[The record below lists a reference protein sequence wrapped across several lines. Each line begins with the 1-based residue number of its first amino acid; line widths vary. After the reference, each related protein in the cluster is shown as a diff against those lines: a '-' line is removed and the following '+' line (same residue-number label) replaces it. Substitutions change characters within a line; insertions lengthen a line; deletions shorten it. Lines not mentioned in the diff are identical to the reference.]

1 VRFSFAAKESSGPEA
16 GYIGHVHAS
25 VIRIDTLPIVLVAT
39 AFALVCVAGVPWAW
53 DRWRRRVPGRVGT
66 TVLAVVAVVV
76 ACGLAVNAAGSFYP
90 TLGSLLGTSPN
101 PEEGTVADAGPD
113 GRDLGRTLAVAAD
126 RAAAGHGSL
135 LHLTVTGHRTGLT
148 RDVDVY
154 LPAGYTAPEWAEFR
168 FPVLEWI
175 PHFPGEP
182 RQVATL
188 YGLPD
193 LLDQEIA
200 SHHLPPT
207 VVIVPDPNGE
217 PRLTHDSECVDAVGG
232 DADDTYLSADLRTWA
247 LSRLR
252 VRTDR
257 EGWAIAG
264 WSSGGYCALNLTVR
278 HPQWFSAAVSMS
290 GYDAAPHDVE
300 TGDLFHG
307 RDDVRHANDVSAT
320 LREHPSPVRLLVIA
334 DGSAGDERAA
344 LDRLRAAAAPP
355 VELTTWVL
363 PPSGHNLAAVRA
375 ELPAVLDWLDTQ
387 LGNPVRLSAQPPGQ
401 STVEAAGP
409 WPLPDTGIPG
419 SLRGT
424 DTGP

>member
-1 VRFSFAAKESSGPEA
+1 M
-16 GYIGHVHAS
+16 HAS
-25 VIRIDTLPIVLVAT
+25 TIRIDTLPAVVAGAVL
-39 AFALVCVAGVPWAW
+39 ALLCVAAVPWAW
-53 DRWRRRVPGRVGT
+53 DRWRRKVPGRMAT
-66 TVLAVVAVVV
+66 TVLAVVAVVA

-113 GRDLGRTLAVAAD
+113 GRDLGRTLATAAQ
-126 RAAAGHGSL
+126 RSANGQGSL
-135 LHLTVTGHRTGLT
+135 LHLTVTGARTHLT

-154 LPAGYTAPEWAEFR
+154 LPAGYTSPGYAGFR
-168 FPVLEWI
+168 FPAIEWI

-193 LLDQEIA
+193 LLDKAIA
-200 SHHLPPT
+200 SHRLPPT
-207 VVIVPDPNGE
+207 VVIIADPNGE

-232 DADDTYLSADLRTWA
+232 PANDTFLSADLRSWA
-247 LSRLR
+247 YRTLR

-278 HPQWFSAAVSMS
+278 HPQWFAAAVSMS
-290 GYDAAPHDVE
+290 GYDATPRDVE

-307 RDDVRHANDVSAT
+307 RRDIQHANDVSAT
-320 LREHPSPVRLLVIA
+320 LREHPSAVRLLVTA

-344 LDRLRAAAAPP
+344 LERLRAAAAPP
-355 VELTTWVL
+355 VELTTWTL
-363 PPSGHNLAAVRA
+363 APAGHNLAAVRE

-387 LGNPVRLSAQPPGQ
+387 LGNPVPAGRLPAGQ
-401 STVEAAGP
+401 VTAAGV
-409 WPLPDTGIPG
+409 WPLPDVGTPG
-419 SLRGT
+419 SLRGEDAT
-424 DTGP
+424 P